1 MSTGHDYCELELDT
15 EFQEPNESSGN
26 RLVGL
31 GVDRGKVG
39 RRVEDVHGVG
49 GRLNRKGISTAGG

>member
-1 MSTGHDYCELELDT
+1 VSAGHDDRELDLDT

-31 GVDRGKVG
+31 GVD
-39 RRVEDVHGVG
+39 
-49 GRLNRKGISTAGG
+49 